1 MIVSNIRWMSESSE
15 VEDGGVGSTDA
26 SAAES
31 PIGGG
36 GGGGGG
42 GAPKKDSTLGR
53 LELSHIWGALYRRKE
68 APIGATIWTGSD
80 ARNCSIPKCNKIL
93 WIKTGKKREWA
104 EELLWTSIKERMKR

>member
-1 MIVSNIRWMSESSE
+1 MSESSE

-42 GAPKKDSTLGR
+42 GAPKKDSTLGH
-53 LELSHIWGALYRRKE
+53 LELSRIWETLCRKLWE
-68 APIGATIWTGSD
+68 KSWKQCVIVVNRFSNMSWMIGQ
-80 ARNCSIPKCNKIL
+80 
-93 WIKTGKKREWA
+93 
-104 EELLWTSIKERMKR
+104 